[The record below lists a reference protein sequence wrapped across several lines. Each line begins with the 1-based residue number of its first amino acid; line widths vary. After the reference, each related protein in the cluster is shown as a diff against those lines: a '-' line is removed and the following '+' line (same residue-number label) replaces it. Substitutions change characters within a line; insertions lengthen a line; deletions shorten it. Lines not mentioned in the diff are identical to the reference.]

1 MRTRPYRI
9 GARVIAQRAQTM
21 AERWVAA
28 LDELSDT
35 LAQID
40 DPKADDVAQ
49 RIEGLRERIDEWM
62 REGVS
67 DDGER
72 AGRAGTRD
80 QDGAVARFRAEDAR
94 RHAGGLPAGR
104 CP

>member
-40 DPKADDVAQ
+40 DPKADDVA
-49 RIEGLRERIDEWM
+49 
-62 REGVS
+62 
-67 DDGER
+67 
-72 AGRAGTRD
+72 
-80 QDGAVARFRAEDAR
+80 
-94 RHAGGLPAGR
+94 
-104 CP
+104 

>member
-1 MRTRPYRI
+1 M
-9 GARVIAQRAQTM
+9 IAQRAQTM

-49 RIEGLRERIDEWM
+49 RIEDLRERIDEWM

-67 DDGER
+67 DDGE
-72 AGRAGTRD
+72 
-80 QDGAVARFRAEDAR
+80 
-94 RHAGGLPAGR
+94 
-104 CP
+104 

>member
-67 DDGER
+67 DDGE
-72 AGRAGTRD
+72 
-80 QDGAVARFRAEDAR
+80 
-94 RHAGGLPAGR
+94 
-104 CP
+104 

>member
-1 MRTRPYRI
+1 MHTRPYRI

-49 RIEGLRERIDEWM
+49 RIEDLRERIDEWM

-67 DDGER
+67 DDGE
-72 AGRAGTRD
+72 
-80 QDGAVARFRAEDAR
+80 
-94 RHAGGLPAGR
+94 
-104 CP
+104 

>member
-49 RIEGLRERIDEWM
+49 RIEDLRERIDEWM

-67 DDGER
+67 DDGE
-72 AGRAGTRD
+72 
-80 QDGAVARFRAEDAR
+80 
-94 RHAGGLPAGR
+94 
-104 CP
+104 